1 MATMDTLENMERND
15 QSDLLAT
22 SRQQF
27 IFWASAGTTLNYF
40 LDDRINRA
48 EILFPGV
55 GCFLIAAFLGSF
67 LHSSNVADIDKKLG
81 IQRGGNK
88 AER

>member
-1 MATMDTLENMERND
+1 M
-15 QSDLLAT
+15 
-22 SRQQF
+22 
-27 IFWASAGTTLNYF
+27 NYF

-55 GCFLIAAFLGSF
+55 GCFLVAAFLGSF

>member
-1 MATMDTLENMERND
+1 MSYQCVCTLVDRAN
-15 QSDLLAT
+15 AVY
-22 SRQQF
+22 
-27 IFWASAGTTLNYF
+27 AGTTINYF

-55 GCFLIAAFLGSF
+55 GCFLIAALLGSW

-81 IQRGGNK
+81 IQRGGNVVD
-88 AER
+88 RCQQMH